1 MNFFA
6 RQKASFWIFAAAA
19 VFAVVAVILFGVSS
33 GVQGYAVYG
42 AGGYIFAGIAA
53 AVLIAFGAYASGRF
67 GNAVWTLLPLL
78 AAVVLLALL
87 FAGMLGSRVD
97 VAATLF
103 SYDSANVLA
112 LNAFTTGVVSM
123 IFTFV
128 AEIAVA
134 VGAFFD
140 FGRRD

>member
-1 MNFFA
+1 MQCTA
-6 RQKASFWIFAAAA
+6 RADTYLPDA
-19 VFAVVAVILFGVSS
+19 
-33 GVQGYAVYG
+33 Y
-42 AGGYIFAGIAA
+42 A

>member
-1 MNFFA
+1 MSFFA

-42 AGGYIFAGIAA
+42 AGGYI
-53 AVLIAFGAYASGRF
+53 
-67 GNAVWTLLPLL
+67 
-78 AAVVLLALL
+78 